1 MFYTIAI
8 HPTSSYV
15 KLTLLT
21 CLYATLVSSVR
32 NTSMY
37 AVMQLARKALG
48 YLPPAATYDKLC
60 LTDTFDGRA
69 SILHPFVCYCYVLF
83 PPFNCQA
90 YVCVCVRPHASISV
104 PIHHHKIC
112 HIKNSVFQFI
122 RRRFETS
129 NTLQKELFGPS
140 SLVLFVFFLLH
151 QFTMRY
157 FWMKL
162 YMYSCAGVS
171 GREARIGKEM

>member
-15 KLTLLT
+15 ELTLLT

-69 SILHPFVCYCYVLF
+69 SILLLRTISTLQLPTVCL
-83 PPFNCQA
+83 
-90 YVCVCVRPHASISV
+90 CVCSTSCLNSA

-129 NTLQKELFGPS
+129 NTLQKELFGSS

>member
-1 MFYTIAI
+1 MPRSSLLFEIRRCMRWCNWHAKHLGICLPLPHTINF
-8 HPTSSYV
+8 V
-15 KLTLLT
+15 LRTL
-21 CLYATLVSSVR
+21 
-32 NTSMY
+32 SM
-37 AVMQLARKALG
+37 VELAF
-48 YLPPAATYDKLC
+48 C
-60 LTDTFDGRA
+60 
-69 SILHPFVCYCYVLF
+69 CYVLF

-129 NTLQKELFGPS
+129 NTLQKELFGSS